1 MSLEAH
7 HYKGQATEH
16 PMNQKEGL
24 AEKLKRARLPLGWII
39 IIYYNVGKL
48 QNSRGSADGGSPIDS

>member
-1 MSLEAH
+1 
-7 HYKGQATEH
+7 
-16 PMNQKEGL
+16 MNQKEGL